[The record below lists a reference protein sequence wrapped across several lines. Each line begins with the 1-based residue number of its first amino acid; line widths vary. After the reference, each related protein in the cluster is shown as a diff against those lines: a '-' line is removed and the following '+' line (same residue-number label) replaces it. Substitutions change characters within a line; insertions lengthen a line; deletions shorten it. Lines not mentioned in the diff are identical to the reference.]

1 MRLPAVSAF
10 LLSLLSLL
18 ALPHSATAMSLLPK
32 YVSATPTAGS
42 FALASDGKAAAIY
55 VDAADWPGVVRAT
68 KDLQADVNRVTGLTP
83 QILDGATVNATAAD
97 RLLRGAVIIGTVGK
111 SPIIDRLARE
121 GKIDVSG
128 IRGKWEAF
136 FLQTVANP
144 VPGIA
149 SALVIAGSDKRGTI
163 YGIYDLSEQIG
174 VSPWYWWADVT
185 PAHQDALQVRAGK
198 YAQGEPGVKYR
209 GIFFN
214 DEKPDLDFWVR
225 EKFGTHPTPTGTVAA
240 NFNTKFYAKVYEVIL
255 RLHGNYLWP
264 AMWNNGF
271 ALDDPDNP
279 RLADEYGVVL
289 GSSHQEPMMRS
300 QKEWDWVVQNETNPA
315 TGRAY
320 GRWDYGAFPDRMNEF
335 WRSAISERKNF
346 ENIYTMGLRG
356 ENDSAM
362 TGAGAALVEQIV
374 ATQRQLLAEVVNPDV
389 TKVPQLWCLYKEV
402 QGYYENGLRVPD
414 DITLLWAE
422 DNWGNVRRLP
432 TADERKRAGGAGIYY
447 HFDYHGG
454 PRSYQWQNTSPIAKI
469 WDQMSLA
476 KQYGADRVWIVNV
489 GHFKGY
495 EFPTEYF
502 LSLGVSTGQLTA
514 DNVNDYT
521 RRWAAREFGPE
532 PAAAIADIIAK
543 YSKYNG
549 RRKPELL
556 APDTYS
562 LTNYHEAESVLAD
575 FAAITSRAEAIYAH
589 LPPGKRDAFYEL
601 VLFPAKASAQ
611 VNELNV
617 AAGLNALYARQGRA
631 STNDLAA
638 RAQAMFQAD
647 ADLTNDY
654 HTKLGGGKWNHI
666 NDQVHIGYAYQ
677 RGTSTWAEPP
687 ANIMPPVANIELP
700 AAAAMGV
707 AVEGSAAAWPGA
719 TGDAVLPRFDSL
731 SRAMHFIDV
740 FNKGTTP
747 FDLAVSTN
755 VPWLVVFA
763 GKAPVQKAT
772 VDKDQ
777 RLQVEVDWR
786 RAPQGAAT
794 GIITLTGP
802 GNTSVNVRVNTLT
815 PADVTRET
823 LQGFAESDGHVAM
836 EAEHF
841 TRRTAAGD
849 AHWDRVEDYGWT
861 LSGMRANAPVDVA
874 GLTPGTNSPC
884 LEYRM
889 YLTSSGP
896 ATALLVLSPS
906 LNIAPDRGVRVAVSF
921 DNEPPQ
927 SVTVVP
933 QGYSAQNGNRDWEE
947 SVKNSARI
955 VRTSHTL
962 AAGYHTL
969 KVWMVDPAIV
979 LQKIIV
985 DTGGLKP
992 SYLGPPE
999 SYRGVAKAVVQK

>member
-1 MRLPAVSAF
+1 MRYPAFFALPLAV
-10 LLSLLSLL
+10 LSLVTF
-18 ALPHSATAMSLLPK
+18 PRETTAMSLLPK
-32 YVSATPTAGS
+32 YVTATPEAGS
-42 FALASDGKAAAIY
+42 FALAHGGKIAAVY
-55 VDAADWPGVVRAT
+55 VATADWPGVLRAA

-83 QILDGATVNATAAD
+83 EMLSEVPNWRGNAPSAEA
-97 RLLRGAVIIGTVGK
+97 LLGSAVIIGTVGK

-128 IRGKWEAF
+128 IRGKWESF
-136 FLQTVANP
+136 VIQTVANP
-144 VPGIA
+144 TPDIA

-163 YGIYDLSEQIG
+163 YGVYDLSEQIG

-185 PAHQDALQVRAGK
+185 PAHQDALYVKAGK
-198 YAQGEPGVKYR
+198 YEQGEPAVKYR

-214 DEKPDLDFWVR
+214 DEKPDLDYWVR
-225 EKFGTHPTPTGTVAA
+225 EKFGSHPTPNGGTAA
-240 NFNTKFYAKVYEVIL
+240 NFNTAFYAKVYEVIL

-271 ALDDPDNP
+271 AIDDPENP
-279 RLADEYGVVL
+279 RLADEYGVVM
-289 GSSHQEPMMRS
+289 GSSHQEPMMRA
-300 QKEWDWVVQNETNPA
+300 QKEWDWVVKLEDNPA

-320 GRWDYGAFPDRMNEF
+320 GNWDYGAFPDRMNEF
-335 WRSAISERKNF
+335 WRAGISERKNF

-362 TGAGAALVEQIV
+362 TGAGAALVENIV
-374 ATQRQLLAEVVNPDV
+374 AAQRKMLAEVVNPDV
-389 TKVPQLWCLYKEV
+389 TKIPQLWCLYKEV
-402 QGYYENGLRVPD
+402 QGYYENGLRVAD

-432 TADERKRAGGAGIYY
+432 TAEERKRAGGAGIYY

-502 LSLGVSTGQLTA
+502 LTLGVGSTKLTA
-514 DNVNDYT
+514 DNLNDYT

-532 PAAAIADIIAK
+532 HAADIADIIAK

-562 LTNYHEAESVLAD
+562 LTNYHEAETVLAD
-575 FAAITSRAEAIYAH
+575 FAAITQRAEAIYAQ
-589 LPPGKRDAFYEL
+589 LPAEKRDAFYEL
-601 VLFPAKASAQ
+601 VLFPTKASAQ
-611 VNELNV
+611 VNEMNV

-631 STNDLAA
+631 SANDLAA

-654 HTKLGGGKWNHI
+654 HTKLGDGKWNHF
-666 NDQVHIGYAYQ
+666 NDQVHIGY
-677 RGTSTWAEPP
+677 TSWDEPKDRTGKPIGNTMP
-687 ANIMPPVANIELP
+687 AVRQLEVP

-707 AVEGSAAAWPGA
+707 AVEGSADVWPGG

-731 SRAMHFIDV
+731 SRASHFVDV

-747 FDLAVSTN
+747 FEVAVAASA
-755 VPWLVVFA
+755 PWIVVSAAKASVEKEQRLVVSIDWS
-763 GKAPVQKAT
+763 KAPRGT
-772 VDKDQ
+772 
-777 RLQVEVDWR
+777 
-786 RAPQGAAT
+786 AT
-794 GIITLTGP
+794 GTVKLTGAQ
-802 GNTSVNVRVNTLT
+802 GEVTVKVNAFT

-823 LQGFAESDGHVAM
+823 LQGFAESDGYVAM
-836 EAEHF
+836 EAEHYARK
-841 TRRTAAGD
+841 TDAGD
-849 AHWDRVEDYGWT
+849 THWDRVEDYGWT

-884 LEYRM
+884 LEYQM

-921 DNEPPQ
+921 DNEAPQ
-927 SVTVVP
+927 LVTIVP

-955 VRTSHTL
+955 VSTQHTL
-962 AAGYHTL
+962 ARAGNHTL

-979 LQKIIV
+979 LQRVIV
-985 DTGGLKP
+985 NTGGLKP

-999 SYRGVAKAVVQK
+999 SFRSAPKSVAQN